1 MNMKKQILALCMLL
15 SASITASAQKE
26 YKVAKTSGNLT
37 LNLPGAIIEGYSGSE
52 IIFSIP
58 TDRQEKADERAKGLK
73 VINGSG
79 FSDNTGLGLDVTTK
93 GEETTV
99 NSVSK
104 FSNAIISI
112 KVPQGVKITFKN
124 SSIMNQAEII
134 VKNMQSELNIST
146 SYNKIKLENNTG
158 PMNIKSLYGSI
169 DAVFSGEIKGPV
181 SIVSV
186 YEYVDVSLPAATK
199 ANVEIA
205 TSYGKLYAA
214 DGLKIALE
222 PNAVKKE
229 ESRVTGITRNSGER
243 IILGETLNASGETIF
258 GYNTEIIKGK
268 LNGGGADLILKSSYK
283 NVYLRVK

>member
-1 MNMKKQILALCMLL
+1 
-15 SASITASAQKE
+15 
-26 YKVAKTSGNLT
+26 
-37 LNLPGAIIEGYSGSE
+37 
-52 IIFSIP
+52 
-58 TDRQEKADERAKGLK
+58 
-73 VINGSG
+73 
-79 FSDNTGLGLDVTTK
+79 
-93 GEETTV
+93 
-99 NSVSK
+99 
-104 FSNAIISI
+104 
-112 KVPQGVKITFKN
+112 
-124 SSIMNQAEII
+124 MNQAEII

-214 DGLKIALE
+214 DGLKIAVE

-229 ESRVTGITRNSGER
+229 ESRVTGLSRNSGER
-243 IILGETLNASGETIF
+243 IMLGETLNASGETIF
-258 GYNTEIIKGK
+258 GYNTETIKGK
-268 LNGGGADLILKSSYK
+268 LNGGGTDVILKSNYK